1 MADKILIL
9 GSEGQIGTVLRDAL
23 TNTYGVD
30 NVITSDVKP
39 SPNSPNRHKIVDVT
53 DSNRIFEIVKKY
65 EINQI
70 YLLAALLS
78 ATGEKIPT
86 KAWDVNMKGMMNV
99 LEISRQERIGK
110 VYFPSSIAVFG
121 GVTPKINTP
130 QDTILQ
136 PQSMYGITKLA
147 GEHLGNYY
155 FQKYGL
161 DVRSIRYPGIIS
173 HQSKPGGGTTDY
185 AVDIFYHAI
194 ESEKYTCFLKSDS
207 MLPMMY
213 MDDAVKA
220 TLQLMEAPAD
230 CISIRQSYNVS
241 AMSFTP
247 SMLAKEIQKHLPAFT
262 INYEPDFRQDIAD
275 TWVRSMDDSQARVD
289 WGWSESFDL
298 AAMTKD
304 MINNLTKKLTKS

>member
-1 MADKILIL
+1 MGDKILIL
-9 GSEGQIGTVLRDAL
+9 GSEGQIGTVLRDSL
-23 TNTYGVD
+23 TESYGVD
-30 NVITSDVKP
+30 NVITSDVKQAT
-39 SPNSPNRHKIVDVT
+39 NSPNRHKIIDVT
-53 DSNRIFEIVKKY
+53 DGNRIFEIVKKY

-121 GVTPKINTP
+121 GTTPKDNTP

-136 PQSMYGITKLA
+136 PRSMYGITKLA
-147 GEHLGNYY
+147 GEQLGNYY

-161 DVRSIRYPGIIS
+161 DVRSLRYPGIIS

-185 AVDIFYHAI
+185 AVDIFYNALETGHFN
-194 ESEKYTCFLKSDS
+194 CFLKSDT

-220 TLQLMEAPAD
+220 TLQLMEAPND
-230 CISIRQSYNVS
+230 CISVRHSYNVS

-247 SMLAKEIQKHLPAFT
+247 AMLAQQIQKHIPEFT
-262 INYEPDFRQDIAD
+262 INYEPDFRQEIAD
-275 TWVRSMDDSQARVD
+275 SWVRSMDDRQARSD

-298 AAMTKD
+298 AAMTND
-304 MINNLTKKLTKS
+304 MIINLRKKLIKT

>member
-1 MADKILIL
+1 M
-9 GSEGQIGTVLRDAL
+9 
-23 TNTYGVD
+23 
-30 NVITSDVKP
+30 
-39 SPNSPNRHKIVDVT
+39 T

-161 DVRSIRYPGIIS
+161 DVRSIRYPDHFAS
-173 HQSKPGGGTTDY
+173 
-185 AVDIFYHAI
+185 I
-194 ESEKYTCFLKSDS
+194 EAWGRYDGLCCRYFLS
-207 MLPMMY
+207 
-213 MDDAVKA
+213 
-220 TLQLMEAPAD
+220 
-230 CISIRQSYNVS
+230 R
-241 AMSFTP
+241 
-247 SMLAKEIQKHLPAFT
+247 H
-262 INYEPDFRQDIAD
+262 
-275 TWVRSMDDSQARVD
+275 
-289 WGWSESFDL
+289 
-298 AAMTKD
+298 
-304 MINNLTKKLTKS
+304 